1 MLLRERHH
9 DVFSSFRIARHLPA
23 ASLLFASSLFAQS
36 PACSG
41 PIQTVLGHVADSSSA
56 AIPNAKVV
64 ATCGTRT
71 ETSITDAEGVY
82 RLRLEPGDWQID
94 VTSSG
99 FDARQQNVTVAQGRP
114 AASADVTL
122 AIAQSKQEVTVVAQN
137 GLVAT
142 DASSATKIDTPILE
156 QPFAIQTITATQL
169 QQQNVQTLNQAM
181 KYTAGVTP
189 DMYGPDPRGDW
200 FIIRGNAADVY
211 LDGMRLPQIVNSPNS
226 FAAVQVD
233 PNDLQ
238 RIEILEG
245 PSSTLYGQSNI
256 GGIVDAVSKQP
267 TLLPRR
273 SIQLQGG
280 NFDRVQGGG
289 DFSGPLNRSASL
301 LYSING
307 IARTSHTYVYGM
319 KDDRFTLN
327 PTLTWKPTTGLSVS
341 LFGKY
346 FHGDTGTGAVFLPRS
361 GTLDRNAAFGYLPTS
376 FNKGDPVTDVYRK
389 RQYLAGYR
397 LDYNGP
403 RLYLQHM
410 TRYVHSNITY
420 SGLYSAGAYA
430 DAAQTLLARVNFLSL
445 PVLNGL
451 QSSLYGRTHLRT
463 GKFRHTLIGGA
474 DFQWQKY
481 LNRQG
486 SAVPTAGILN
496 LRNPVYGIVLPR
508 PTLTTRQNQEQFQGG
523 TYGQEQ
529 IQFAGWTIVAGGRYD
544 ATAQETVNVPATATG
559 AFTSTP
565 QRPHA
570 FTYHGG
576 ISYQSQGLAPYVS
589 YSTSFL
595 PTIGSDANGNPFVP
609 TRGSSYEGGLK
620 YQLPRHM
627 GMVTYAAFSMTQ
639 DNRTTADPAN
649 PLFQR
654 QVGQVR
660 TIGQE
665 LQATGTLIR
674 SLDVTFNYTHLN
686 PIVTRSNGAD
696 YKKMLQPVAKDQLG
710 LWSHYTVR
718 RTMLA
723 GLGFGGGA
731 RYQGAKWGDLANT
744 FQTPGYT
751 LFDGAL
757 DYTMERWRFGV
768 NSSNLLNKRFVS
780 ACSTLTNCYYGATR
794 SAIGSVNYS
803 F

>member
-1 MLLRERHH
+1 M
-9 DVFSSFRIARHLPA
+9 FSSSHLSRFLPA
-23 ASLLFASSLFAQS
+23 LLLLPASGVSAQT

-41 PIQTVLGHVADSSSA
+41 PIQTVLGHVSDTSNA

-64 ATCGTRT
+64 ATCGTRV
-71 ETSITDAEGVY
+71 ETSLTDGEGVY
-82 RLRLEPGDWQID
+82 RLRLEPGSWQLS
-94 VTSSG
+94 VTSTG
-99 FDARQQNVTVAQGRP
+99 FDAGQQAIAVAQGQT
-114 AASADVTL
+114 ASATDVTL

-142 DASSATKIDTPILE
+142 EAQSATKVDTPILE
-156 QPFAIQTITATQL
+156 QPFAIATVTATQML
-169 QQQNVQTLNQAM
+169 QQNVQTLNQAM
-181 KYTAGVTP
+181 RYTAGVTP

-200 FIIRGNAADVY
+200 FVIRGNPADVY

-238 RIEILEG
+238 RLEILEG
-245 PSSTLYGQSNI
+245 PSSTLYGQSNL

-267 TLLPRR
+267 SLTPRR

-280 NFDRVQGGG
+280 NFDRIQGGG

-301 LYSING
+301 LYSVDG
-307 IARTSHTYVYGM
+307 IARSSHTFVYGM

-327 PTLTWKPTTGLSVS
+327 PTLTWKPATALSLS

-346 FHGDTGTGAVFLPRS
+346 FHADTGTGAVFLPRS
-361 GTLDRNAAFGYLPTS
+361 GTLDRNPVFGYLPTS
-376 FNKGDPVTDVYRK
+376 FNTGDGVTDVYRK
-389 RQYLAGYR
+389 RQYMGGYR
-397 LDYNGP
+397 LEYLGP
-403 RLYLQHM
+403 RFFLQHM
-410 TRYVHSNITY
+410 TRFVHANITY
-420 SGLYSAGAYA
+420 SGLYSAGAYT
-430 DAAQTLLARVNFLSL
+430 DAAQTQLIRVNFLSL

-463 GKFRHTLIGGA
+463 GKLRHTLIGGA

-486 SAVPTAGILN
+486 SAIPIPSGVLN
-496 LRNPVYGIVLPR
+496 LRNPVYGVRLPR
-508 PTLTTRQNQEQFQGG
+508 PAITTSQNQEQFQGG
-523 TYGQEQ
+523 AYGQEQ
-529 IQFAGWTIVAGGRYD
+529 VQFGGWTVVAGGRFD
-544 ATAQETVNVPATATG
+544 ATAQETVNVPTTPTG
-559 AFTSTP
+559 GFTSSQ

-570 FTYHGG
+570 FTGHAGV
-576 ISYQSQGLAPYVS
+576 SYQSQGLAPYLS

-595 PTIGSDANGNPFVP
+595 PTIGTDFAGNPFVP
-609 TRGSSYEGGLK
+609 TRGTSYEGGVK

-627 GMVTYAAFSMTQ
+627 GMVTFAAFSMTQ
-639 DNRTTADPAN
+639 DNRTTTDQDHPQ
-649 PLFQR
+649 FQR

-660 TIGQE
+660 TVGEEI
-665 LQATGTLIR
+665 QATGTLIR
-674 SLDVTFNYTHLN
+674 SLDLTFNYTHLN
-686 PIVTRSNGAD
+686 PVVTRSNGAD
-696 YKKMLQPVAKDQLG
+696 YHKLLQPVAKDQLG
-710 LWSHYTVR
+710 LWAHYTVR
-718 RTMLA
+718 RTLLT
-723 GLGFGGGA
+723 GLGFGGGS
-731 RYQGAKWGDLANT
+731 RYQGPKWGDLANT

-757 DYTMERWRFGV
+757 DYTMERWRFAV
-768 NSSNLLNKRFVS
+768 NSSNLFNKRYVS
-780 ACSTLTNCYYGATR
+780 SCSTLTNCYYGATR

>member
-1 MLLRERHH
+1 M
-9 DVFSSFRIARHLPA
+9 FSSSHLSRFLPA
-23 ASLLFASSLFAQS
+23 FSLLLASGVSAQT

-41 PIQTVLGHVADSSSA
+41 PIQTVLGHVSDTSNA

-64 ATCGTRT
+64 ATCGTRV
-71 ETSITDAEGVY
+71 EISLTDAEGVY
-82 RLRLEPGDWQID
+82 RLRLEPGSWQLS
-94 VTSSG
+94 VTSTG
-99 FDARQQNVTVAQGRP
+99 FDAREQAIAVAQGQP
-114 AASADVTL
+114 ASATDVTL

-137 GLVAT
+137 GLIAT
-142 DASSATKIDTPILE
+142 EAQSATKVDTPILE
-156 QPFAIQTITATQL
+156 QQFAISTVTATQML
-169 QQQNVQTLNQAM
+169 QQNVQTLNQAM
-181 KYTAGVTP
+181 RYTSGVTP

-200 FIIRGNAADVY
+200 FVIRGNPADVY

-238 RIEILEG
+238 RLEILEG
-245 PSSTLYGQSNI
+245 PSSTLYGQSNL

-267 TLLPRR
+267 SLTPRR
-273 SIQLQGG
+273 SINLQGG
-280 NFDRVQGGG
+280 NFDRIQGGG

-301 LYSING
+301 LYSVNG
-307 IARTSHTYVYGM
+307 IARSSHTFVYGM

-327 PTLTWKPTTGLSVS
+327 PTLTWKPTTALSLSV
-341 LFGKY
+341 FGKFY
-346 FHGDTGTGAVFLPRS
+346 HADNGTAVVFLPRS
-361 GTLDRNAAFGYLPTS
+361 GTLDRNPSFGYLPTS
-376 FNKGDPVTDVYRK
+376 FNNGDPVTDVYRK
-389 RQYLAGYR
+389 RQYMAGYR

-403 RLYLQHM
+403 RFYLQHM

-420 SGLYSAGAYA
+420 TGLYSAGAFA
-430 DAAQTLLARVNFLSL
+430 DTAQTLLARVNFLSL

-463 GKFRHTLIGGA
+463 GKIRHTLIGGV

-486 SAVPTAGILN
+486 GTVPTAGILN
-496 LRNPVYGIVLPR
+496 LRNPVYGVRLPR
-508 PTLTTRQNQEQFQGG
+508 PTIMAPQNQEQFQGG

-529 IQFAGWTIVAGGRYD
+529 IQFGGWTVVAGGRYD
-544 ATAQETVNVPATATG
+544 ATAQETVLVPTTATET
-559 AFTSTP
+559 FTSTP

-595 PTIGSDANGNPFVP
+595 PTIGSGADGKPFVP
-609 TRGSSYEGGLK
+609 TRGISYEGGVK

-627 GMVTYAAFSMTQ
+627 GMVTFAAFSMTQ
-639 DNRTTADPAN
+639 DNRITSDPNN
-649 PLFQR
+649 PLLQR

-660 TIGQE
+660 TVGEE
-665 LQATGTLIR
+665 LQATGTILR

-686 PIVTRSNGAD
+686 PIVTRSYGTTAGSVGAD
-696 YKKMLQPVAKDQLG
+696 YHKMLQPVAKDQLG

-718 RTMLA
+718 RTLLA
-723 GLGFGGGA
+723 GVGFGGGA
-731 RYQGAKWGDLANT
+731 RYQGPKWGDLANT

-757 DYTMERWRFGV
+757 DYTMERWRFGL
-768 NSSNLLNKRFVS
+768 NSSNLFNKRYIS
-780 ACSTLTNCYYGATR
+780 SCSTTFNCYYGATR

>member
-1 MLLRERHH
+1 VFIPSSRLLRL
-9 DVFSSFRIARHLPA
+9 LPA
-23 ASLLFASSLFAQS
+23 LLALSAPALYSQA
-36 PACSG
+36 PACIG
-41 PIQTVLGHVADSSSA
+41 AIQSVLGRVADSSQA

-64 ATCGTRT
+64 ATCGART
-71 ETSITDAEGVY
+71 ETAITDAEGVY
-82 RLRLEPGDWQID
+82 RLRLEPGPWQINI
-94 VTSSG
+94 TSTG
-99 FDARQQNVTVAQGRP
+99 FDAGRQALTVVPGQP
-114 AASADVTL
+114 ASSSNVTL
-122 AIAQSKQEVTVVAQN
+122 AIAPSKQEVTVTAQN

-142 DASSATKIDTPILE
+142 EAQSATKIDTPILE
-156 QPFAIQTITATQL
+156 QPFAIQTVTATQL
-169 QQQNVQTLNQAM
+169 LQQNVQSLTQAL
-181 KYTAGVTP
+181 KYTAGATP
-189 DMYGPDPRGDW
+189 DTYGPDPRGDW
-200 FIIRGNAADVY
+200 FIIRGNSADVY
-211 LDGMRLPQIVNSPNS
+211 LDGVRLPQIVNSPNS

-327 PTLTWKPTTGLSVS
+327 PTLTWKPTTALSLN

-361 GTLDRNAAFGYLPTS
+361 GTLDRNAVFGYLPVS
-376 FNKGDPVTDVYRK
+376 FNTGDPVTDIYRK
-389 RQYLAGYR
+389 RQYIAGYALEYR
-397 LDYNGP
+397 GP
-403 RLYLQHM
+403 SLYLHHT

-420 SGLYSAGAYA
+420 SGLYSAGAYT
-430 DAAQTLLARVNFLSL
+430 DTAQTQLARVNFLSL

-451 QSSLYGRTHLRT
+451 QSDLYGRTHLRT
-463 GKFRHTLIGGA
+463 GKFRHTLIGGV

-486 SAVPTAGILN
+486 SAVPAAGVLN
-496 LRNPVYGIVLPR
+496 LRNPIYGVVLPR
-508 PTLTTRQNQEQFQGG
+508 PALTTRQNTEQFQGG

-529 IQFAGWTIVAGGRYD
+529 IQFGGWTVAAGGRYD
-544 ATAQETVNVPATATG
+544 ATAQETVLVPATAAGT
-559 AFTSTP
+559 FTSTQ

-570 FTYHGG
+570 FTGHGG
-576 ISYQSQGLAPYVS
+576 ISYHSGGLAPYVS

-595 PTIGSDANGNPFVP
+595 PTIGSGFDGKPFVP

-627 GMVTYAAFSMTQ
+627 GMVTFAAFSMTQ
-639 DNRTTADPAN
+639 DNRTTTDQEHPQ
-649 PLFQR
+649 FQR

-660 TIGQE
+660 TVGEE

-674 SLDVTFNYTHLN
+674 SLDVSFNYTHLN
-686 PIVTRSNGAD
+686 PIVTRSNGTD
-696 YKKMLQPVAKDQLG
+696 YHKMLQPVAKDQLG
-710 LWSHYTVR
+710 LWTHYTVR
-718 RTMLA
+718 RTQLA

-731 RYQGAKWGDLANT
+731 RYQGKKWGDAANT

-751 LFDGAL
+751 LFDGTL

-768 NSSNLLNKRFVS
+768 NSSNLFNKRYVS

-794 SAIGSVNYS
+794 SAIGSVNYT